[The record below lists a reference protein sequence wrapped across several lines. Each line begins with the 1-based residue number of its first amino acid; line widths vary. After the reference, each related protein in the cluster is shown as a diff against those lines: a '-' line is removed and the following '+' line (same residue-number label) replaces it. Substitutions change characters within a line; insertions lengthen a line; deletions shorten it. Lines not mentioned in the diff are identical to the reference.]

1 MREEARHSTV
11 LIVGTGASALFS
23 IAYRFYAGRVLGPE
37 GFSEFGVT
45 IAFILFCCAALG
57 PINGTVARF
66 TAQYAAR
73 GEYGKI
79 LTLSRGIS
87 RRVVGIGV
95 VGLLVGLLLT
105 RPLASALNLHS
116 PALLPLAYIAILLTL
131 WLSVARGTLRG
142 LQRFGALN
150 WNAVA
155 EAASRLAIGVVVL
168 SLLVTPAA
176 GISAF
181 VVAVG
186 LVLLLAR
193 VQLSGLFRDHA
204 PSPLD
209 ASAVK
214 RFAVPMFA
222 FSLAKG
228 GLEHVDVLT
237 VKQFLPAT
245 EAGEF
250 VAAASLSLII
260 GVLVTPF
267 ATLALPLIT
276 SLQERGRRIMPT
288 FLRICAYFLVLAA
301 VPVLACWLKPEW
313 ILDISF
319 GSKYR
324 AAAPWLGPLVLARLA
339 TYLSVLICLQF
350 LARNDFRFIPVYLL
364 GLAIEVAALFIWHDS
379 AAMIAWVVLA
389 SQTVCLVG
397 MVVSLVLSRTRRE
410 KRDAT
415 PTPS

>member
-11 LIVGTGASALFS
+11 LMVGTGASALLS
-23 IAYRFYAGRVLGPE
+23 IAYRFYAGRVLGPDD
-37 GFSEFGVT
+37 FSEFGVT
-45 IAFILFCCAALG
+45 VAFILFCCAALG

-66 TAQYAAR
+66 TAQFAAR

-79 LTLSRGIS
+79 LSLSRGIT
-87 RRVVGIGV
+87 RRVVLFGV

-105 RPLASALNLHS
+105 SPLAGALNLRS
-116 PALLPLAYIAILLTL
+116 PALLPLAYMTILLTL

-142 LQRFGALN
+142 LQRFDALN

-155 EAASRLAIGVVVL
+155 EAASRLVIGLIVL
-168 SLLVTPAA
+168 SLWVTPAA

-204 PSPLD
+204 PCALD

-214 RFAVPMFA
+214 RFALPMFA

-228 GLEHVDVLT
+228 GFEHIDALT

-245 EAGEF
+245 QAGQF
-250 VAAASLSLII
+250 LAAANLSLVI

-276 SLQERGRRIMPT
+276 SLEERGRAVMPT
-288 FLRICAYFLVLAA
+288 FLRICAYFVVLAA
-301 VPVLACWLKPEW
+301 VPVLACWVKPEW
-313 ILDISF
+313 ILVTSF
-319 GSKYR
+319 GSEFR
-324 AAAPWLGPLVLARLA
+324 AAAPWLGPLVVARLA

-364 GLAIEVAALFIWHDS
+364 GFAFEVAALFVWHDS
-379 AAMIAWVVLA
+379 AATIAWVVLM

-397 MVVSLVLSRTRRE
+397 MSACLVLSRIRRE
-410 KRDAT
+410 KRDA
-415 PTPS
+415 PPSAS

>member
-11 LIVGTGASALFS
+11 LIVGTGASALLS
-23 IAYRFYAGRVLGPE
+23 IAYRCYAGRVLGPDDFSDF
-37 GFSEFGVT
+37 GFTVT
-45 IAFILFCCAALG
+45 FILFCCAALG

-66 TAQYAAR
+66 TAQFAAR

-95 VGLLVGLLLT
+95 VGLLVGLLVAG
-105 RPLASALNLHS
+105 PLANFLNLHS
-116 PALLPLAYIAILLTL
+116 PALLPLAYVTILLTL

-142 LQRFGALN
+142 LQRFDALN
-150 WNAVA
+150 RNAVA
-155 EAASRLAIGVVVL
+155 EAASRLVIGIVVL

-181 VVAVG
+181 LVAVG
-186 LVLLLAR
+186 LVLVLAR

-204 PSPLD
+204 PCPLD

-228 GLEHVDVLT
+228 GLEHVDVLM

-245 EAGEF
+245 AAGQF
-250 VAAASLSLII
+250 VAAANLSLII

-276 SLQERGRRIMPT
+276 SLEERGRRIMPT

-301 VPVLACWLKPEW
+301 VPVLACWLEPEW
-313 ILDISF
+313 ILVTSF
-319 GSKYR
+319 GSEYR

-364 GLAIEVAALFIWHDS
+364 GFAIEVGALFIWHDS
-379 AAMIAWVVLA
+379 AATIAWVVLA
-389 SQTVCLVG
+389 SQTVCLAG
-397 MVVSLVLSRTRRE
+397 MLVSLVLSRTRRTS
-410 KRDAT
+410 RRL
-415 PTPS
+415 